1 MRLSPT
7 ARWILRKPLC
17 TLFFLAL
24 FLAGCAT
31 EPITGRSQLMLVGEK
46 DTNEMGAQAFQQ
58 ILAESK
64 VSNNAEWNNAVLEVG
79 RRIAAVTDERM
90 KKEERE
96 EPFQWEFKV
105 IDDPQVNAFCLPG
118 GKVAFYTGIL
128 PICKNKDGIAVV
140 MGHEVGHAYA
150 QHGASRMSTQMAAQV
165 GLALGS
171 VAVGTVMDDP
181 EMAQIATAALGAGV
195 TVGVI
200 MPFSRKDESAADEIG
215 LTLMAE
221 AGYDPREAVA
231 FWQRMQ
237 EASGG
242 QEGPSWLS
250 THPGHGDRIERLKEL
265 LPKAIQIYE
274 SRGKATAAR

>member
-1 MRLSPT
+1 MRLPI
-7 ARWILRKPLC
+7 ARRILRKPLS
-17 TLFFLAL
+17 TLLFLAF

-31 EPITGRSQLMLVGEK
+31 EPVTGRSQLMLVGE
-46 DTNEMGAQAFQQ
+46 DEANQMGAQAFQQ
-58 ILAESK
+58 MLAESK
-64 VSNNAEWNNAVLEVG
+64 VSQDSELNSAVLEVG
-79 RRIAAVTDERM
+79 QRIAAVTDQRM
-90 KKEERE
+90 KKEER

-105 IDDPQVNAFCLPG
+105 IDEAKTVNAFCLPG

-128 PICKNKDGIAVV
+128 PICKNKNGIAVV
-140 MGHEVGHAYA
+140 MGHEVAHAYA
-150 QHGASRMSTQMAAQV
+150 QHGASRMSTQLVTQVGMAAGSV
-165 GLALGS
+165 ALGS
-171 VAVGTVMDDP
+171 VMDDP

-195 TVGVI
+195 TVGVL

-237 EASGG
+237 EAAGG

-250 THPGHGDRIERLKEL
+250 THPSHGDRIERLKEL

-274 SRGKATAAR
+274 SRGRATAAR

>member
-1 MRLSPT
+1 
-7 ARWILRKPLC
+7 
-17 TLFFLAL
+17 
-24 FLAGCAT
+24 
-31 EPITGRSQLMLVGEK
+31 
-46 DTNEMGAQAFQQ
+46 MGAQAFQQ

-64 VSNNAEWNNAVLEVG
+64 ISQNPEWNAAVEEVG

-90 KKEERE
+90 KKDGM
-96 EPFQWEFKV
+96 EPFKWEFKV
-105 IDDPQVNAFCLPG
+105 IDEPKTVNAFCLPG

-128 PICKNKDGIAVV
+128 PLCKNKDGIAVV
-140 MGHEVGHAYA
+140 MGHEVAHAYA
-150 QHGASRMSTQMAAQV
+150 QHGASRMSTQMAAEV

-171 VAVGTVMDDP
+171 VAAGSIMDDP

-195 TVGVI
+195 TVGVL
-200 MPFSRKDESAADEIG
+200 MPFSRKDESSADEIG

-237 EASGG
+237 EAAGG

-250 THPGHGDRIERLKEL
+250 THPSHGDRIERLKEL
-265 LPKAIQIYE
+265 LPKAIQVYE

>member
-1 MRLSPT
+1 MCASTL
-7 ARWILRKPLC
+7 RWILHKPLC
-17 TLFFLAL
+17 TFLFLAL
-24 FLAGCAT
+24 FLAGCST
-31 EPITGRSQLMLVGEK
+31 EPITGRSQLMLVGESE
-46 DTNEMGAQAFQQ
+46 TNEMGAQAYQQ
-58 ILAESK
+58 MLAESK
-64 VSNNAEWNNAVLEVG
+64 VSTNAEWNAAVAEVG
-79 RRIAAVTDERM
+79 RKIAAVTDERM
-90 KKEERE
+90 KQEGK

-105 IDDPQVNAFCLPG
+105 IDDPKTVNAFCLPG

-128 PICKNKDGIAVV
+128 PLCKDKNGIAVV

-150 QHGASRMSTQMAAQV
+150 QHGRSRMSTQLLAQL
-165 GLALGS
+165 GLAAGS
-171 VAVGTVMDDP
+171 VAVGSVMDDP

-237 EASGG
+237 DVAGG
-242 QEGPSWLS
+242 GEGPSWLS
-250 THPGHGDRIERLKEL
+250 THPSHGDRIERLKEL
-265 LPKAIQIYE
+265 LPQAIKIYE
-274 SRGKATAAR
+274 SRAKATAAR